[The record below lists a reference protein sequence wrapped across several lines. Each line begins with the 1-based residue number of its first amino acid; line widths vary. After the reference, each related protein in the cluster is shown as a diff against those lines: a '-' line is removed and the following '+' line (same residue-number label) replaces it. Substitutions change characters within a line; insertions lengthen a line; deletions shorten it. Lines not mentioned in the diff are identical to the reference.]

1 MSIPEVATIMQALL
15 GPKANELAL
24 KTGFVQRASK
34 VDGAVFARTLVLG
47 WMGNPRASL
56 QDLTQTAEATGVKV
70 TPQGLDER
78 FGRKA
83 ADFLKALLEE
93 VVAQLVSA
101 EPVVHPLLG
110 RFAGVY
116 VLDSTVIPLPVSLE
130 EVWMGCGGTN
140 GSTAALKLQVRLD
153 MSTGALEGPYLA
165 PGREHDRHS
174 PAQKAP
180 LPRGGLRI
188 ADLGFYDLQTL
199 ATYDAQGVYF
209 LTRIL
214 INTLIYDD
222 NGERMELEQFL
233 AGIHGDEVEV
243 QVRLGRTAR
252 LPVRLVARRVP
263 MEVLGKRLSRLKD
276 NARKKC
282 QPLSQRTISVAGW
295 NVYVTNVPAEK
306 LSASEGH
313 ALMRIRWQIEL
324 LFKLWKDEG
333 RLDESRSRNPWRV
346 LCEIYAKL
354 ISLIMQHWILLTC
367 CWRILDRSLTK
378 AARTLRRF
386 AIAIASKFHSLS
398 DICEILQL
406 LDRILPAGCHLNRR
420 AQPNSYQL
428 LLPEGCEE
436 A

>member
-1 MSIPEVATIMQALL
+1 MSIPEIATNMQALL

-47 WMGNPRASL
+47 WMGNPNASL

-93 VVAQLVSA
+93 AVAQLVSA

-116 VLDSTVIPLPVSLE
+116 ILDSTVIPLPVSLE
-130 EVWMGCGGTN
+130 EVWLGCGGTN

-153 MSTGALEGPYLA
+153 MCTGALEGPYLA

-180 LPRGGLRI
+180 LPRGSLRI
-188 ADLGFYDLQTL
+188 ADLGFFDLQTL
-199 ATYDAQGVYF
+199 ATYDTQGVYF

-222 NGERMELEQFL
+222 HGERMELEQFL
-233 AGIHGDEVEV
+233 AGIHGDEVDV
-243 QVRLGRTAR
+243 QVRLGSTVR

-263 MEVLGKRLSRLKD
+263 IEIHEKRLLRLKD
-276 NARKKC
+276 KARKKC
-282 QPLSQRTISVAGW
+282 QPLSQRTMTAAGW
-295 NVYVTNVPAEK
+295 NVYATNVPVEK
-306 LSASEGH
+306 LSPSEGH
-313 ALMRIRWQIEL
+313 ALMHIRWQIEL

-354 ISLIMQHWILLTC
+354 ISLIIQHWILLTC

-378 AARTLRRF
+378 AARTLRGF
-386 AIAIASKFHSLS
+386 AMAIASQFHSLS

-420 AQPNSYQL
+420 GEPNSYQI
-428 LLPEGCEE
+428 LLPECL

>member
-1 MSIPEVATIMQALL
+1 MSIPEIATNMQALL

-56 QDLTQTAEATGVKV
+56 QDLTQTAAATGVKV

-78 FGRKA
+78 FGPAA

-93 VVAQLVSA
+93 VVGQLVSM

-130 EVWMGCGGTN
+130 GVWMGCGGTN

-153 MSTGALEGPYLA
+153 MCTGALEGPYLA

-263 MEVLGKRLSRLKD
+263 MEVLGKRLSRMKD

-313 ALMRIRWQIEL
+313 VLMRIRWQIEL

-333 RLDESRSRNPWRV
+333 RLDESRSRKPWRV

-378 AARTLRRF
+378 AARTLRGF
-386 AIAIASKFHSLS
+386 GMAIASQFHSLS
-398 DICEILQL
+398 DICKILQL

>member
-24 KTGFVQRASK
+24 ETGFVQRASK
-34 VDGAVFARTLVLG
+34 IDGSVFARTLVFG
-47 WMGNPRASL
+47 WLDKPGATL
-56 QDLTQTAEATGVKV
+56 QDLKQTAAVSGVHV
-70 TPQGLDER
+70 SPQGLDER
-78 FGRKA
+78 FGPKA
-83 ADFLKALLEE
+83 ADFFKALLEE
-93 VVAQLVSA
+93 TVGHVVRA
-101 EPVVHPLLG
+101 EPVVHPLFG

-116 VLDSTVIPLPVSLE
+116 VQDSTVIPLPDSLAG
-130 EVWMGCGGTN
+130 VWLGCGGTN
-140 GSTAALKLQVRLD
+140 GPTAALKLHVKLD

-180 LPRGGLRI
+180 LPRGALRI

-199 ATYDAQGVYF
+199 AMYDAQGVYF

-214 INTLIYDD
+214 NNTLIYDD
-222 NGERMELEQFL
+222 NGRRMELEQFL
-233 AGIHGDEVEV
+233 TGIHGDEVDV
-243 QVRLGRTAR
+243 PVRLGTTVR

-263 MEVLGKRLSRLKD
+263 MEVSRKRLAQLKD
-276 NARKKC
+276 KARKKC
-282 QPLSQRTISVAGW
+282 QPLTERTVFLAGW
-295 NVYVTNVPAEK
+295 NVYATNVPAAK

-354 ISLIMQHWILLTC
+354 ISLVIQHWILLNC

-378 AARTLRRF
+378 AARTMRRF
-386 AIAIASKFHSLS
+386 ALDIARHFPSLS
-398 DICEILQL
+398 RICETLQL
-406 LDRILPAGCHLNRR
+406 LDSILPAGCHLTRR
-420 AQPNSYQL
+420 GQPNSCQL
-428 LLPEGCEE
+428 LLPEGIQD